1 MQSVQPEPDAA
12 SAACEIRTRDGGLPD
27 LTHIDQRLL
36 ALRVGARLRG
46 TEITADG
53 RVERQGA
60 DWVLCLAGSE
70 EKLRLAPL
78 ATKVQLDPRQG
89 RPQAPTREESL
100 AWERLCGEWRSP
112 AAALRVRGPLLRPAP
127 GSMPTLEV
135 RGFWWFSPA
144 QPPVHAL
151 WLGLEVNG
159 PYGLREPWAMIR
171 EGLLRSGDWEWLA
184 EAPDL
189 AAETFGARSASACW
203 PRQTLLARQVSELGA
218 GASLRGVEA
227 AVEGWLS
234 RENGRLRFRACG
246 SEGPVALAPLDRKIQ
261 RDGRQRSEATKT
273 ASERGAYELLC
284 SSAGSQP
291 RLARVLGPVVESGDG
306 RHWLLEVRGFV
317 LQAAPGAPLPA
328 DWTPERQDG
337 AGRHGLGSPL
347 PLDTVAPAPPRAL
360 SASFRDGRIHL
371 SWEESPEP
379 DLDAY
384 NVFRAATPGSG
395 YIQIAAG
402 IVPNRAAFRAED
414 PGANHRYVVTA
425 RDRSGN
431 ESGFSAEA
439 TVQIP

>member
-1 MQSVQPEPDAA
+1 M
-12 SAACEIRTRDGGLPD
+12 
-27 LTHIDQRLL
+27 LTAQRLL

-46 TEITADG
+46 IEITADG

-78 ATKVQLDPRQG
+78 TTKVQLDTRKRQ
-89 RPQAPTREESL
+89 PQEPNREESL
-100 AWERLCGEWRSP
+100 AWERLCGDWRSP
-112 AAALRVRGPLLRPAP
+112 AAPLRVRGPLLRPAP
-127 GSMPTLEV
+127 ESMPTLEV
-135 RGFWWFSPA
+135 RDFWWFSPA
-144 QPPVHAL
+144 QPELHAL
-151 WLGLEVNG
+151 WIGLEVNG

-171 EGLLRSGDWEWLA
+171 EGLLRSGDWVWLA

-189 AAETFGARSASACW
+189 VAETFGARSASACW
-203 PRQTLLARQVSELGA
+203 PRQTLLVRRVSDLGA

-234 RENGRLRFRACG
+234 RENGRLRFRARG
-246 SEGPVALAPLDRKIQ
+246 SEDLVALAPLDRKIQ

-273 ASERGAYELLC
+273 AGERGAYDLLC
-284 SSAGSQP
+284 SSAEMAP
-291 RLARVLGPVVESGDG
+291 RLARVLGPVVESRDG
-306 RHWLLEVRGFV
+306 HHWLLEVRGFV
-317 LQAAPGAPLPA
+317 VQAAPGAPLPA
-328 DWTPERQDG
+328 DWAPELQVG
-337 AGRHGLGSPL
+337 AGRHGPGSSSS
-347 PLDTVAPAPPRAL
+347 LDTVAPAPPRAL
-360 SASFRDGRIHL
+360 SAKLRDGRIHL

-402 IVPNRAAFRAED
+402 IVSNRAAFRAGD
-414 PGANHRYVVTA
+414 PGASYRYVVTA
-425 RDRSGN
+425 RDKAGN

-439 TVQIP
+439 MVQTP